1 MFKLNIRTNV
11 LINNKDELR
20 RLKKYAADLRSESI
34 TGSNSPAICLYNI
47 TDFSSCTKYSGCKKS
62 VSIGGATKITNFP
75 VVCTVTLEIEKY
87 DCRGARYTSDPSI
100 YLEPTRYFDQIH
112 KAAGELEVD
121 VSALARTLIGIAD
134 FESADEV
141 SGPYEGS
148 RISLYEGYERD
159 LKICGHSA
167 SSYRETS
174 VGQYKI

>member
-20 RLKKYAADLRSESI
+20 RLKKYAADLRSGSI
-34 TGSNSPAICLYNI
+34 TGSDSPAICLYNI
-47 TDFSSCTKYSGCKKS
+47 TDFSSCTSYSGCKKS
-62 VSIGGATKITNFP
+62 VSIGGATKIKQFP
-75 VVCTVTLEIEKY
+75 IVFSVTLEIEKY
-87 DCRGARYTSDPSI
+87 DCRGARYTAEHID
-100 YLEPTRYFDQIH
+100 YFDQIH
-112 KAAGELEVD
+112 TEASPLKID
-121 VSALARTLIGIAD
+121 VGTVARRLIGLTD

-141 SGPYEGS
+141 SSTYESS
-148 RISLYEGYERD
+148 RIHLYEGHERD

>member
-20 RLKKYAADLRSESI
+20 RLKKYAADLRSGST
-34 TGSNSPAICLYNI
+34 TGSDSPAICLYNV

-62 VSIGGATKITNFP
+62 VSIGGATRIERFP
-75 VVCTVTLEIEKY
+75 VVCTVTMEIEKY
-87 DCRGARYTSDPSI
+87 DCRGARYTAEH
-100 YLEPTRYFDQIH
+100 LGYFDQIH
-112 KAAGELEVD
+112 MSAGWPVVD
-121 VSALARTLIGIAD
+121 VGKVARELIGLTD

-141 SGPYEGS
+141 SKSYEVS